1 MNVQTITHQLQ
12 NEGLRA
18 RATRRTGRYLCVIE
32 TTKGKA
38 VSASTETTLP
48 KAVETALSQL
58 GPKTGTNLAPVPIL
72 HLK

>member
-1 MNVQTITHQLQ
+1 MNAQTITHQLQ

-32 TTKGKA
+32 TTNGKA
-38 VSASTETTLP
+38 VSASTDNSLP

-58 GPKTGTNLAPVPIL
+58 GTKTGTSFAPVPIL
-72 HLK
+72 HLN